1 VTLAR
6 PLVMRFGAFGDIV
19 LLTVLLQQLH
29 ARFGQKVDVI
39 ASGPWTRPLLES
51 QPSLGELFLI
61 RSRRMPYWLSLDQQR
76 LVAWL
81 RRRGAG
87 PAWFCDLG
95 VGTRLLERAGIPAGF
110 ICDSRQF
117 PWEPGESF
125 ADRYI
130 RLGNH
135 TPAGLGGRVPGPIA
149 AVSRAAHL
157 EIDAAARREAERWL
171 AGRGLRERA
180 FVIVHPGSRHV
191 ARRGLR
197 PRSGAS
203 KYWPEERWGE
213 VIRALHELRPDQAI
227 VLSGSPAEYRLN
239 DDILRS
245 AGVPGV
251 FNAANE
257 LPIARLLPVLERAAG
272 MVSVDTGPAH
282 AAAALG
288 CPTVALFGTAPADLY
303 RPGGA
308 TTPAIALTGMIEG
321 RQNILGITPGSV
333 ISAWQALARNRETGR
348 SHSVNSLTSDRTVR

>member
-1 VTLAR
+1 MTLAR

-19 LLTVLLQQLH
+19 LLTVLLRQLH
-29 ARFGQKVDVI
+29 ARFGQPVDVI
-39 ASGPWTRPLLES
+39 ASGPWTRPLLGD

-61 RSRRMPYWLSLDQQR
+61 RSRRTPYWLSRDQQR

-81 RRRGAG
+81 RRRGTG

-95 VGTRLLERAGIPAGF
+95 VGTQLLERGGIPAAF

-125 ADRYI
+125 ADRYV

-135 TPAGLGGRVPGPIA
+135 TPAALEGRVPGPIA
-149 AVSRAAHL
+149 PISRAAHL
-157 EIDAAARREAERWL
+157 QIDVAARREAQAWL
-171 AGRGLRERA
+171 GARGLRERP

-203 KYWPEERWGE
+203 KYWPEERWGA
-213 VIRALHELRPDQAI
+213 VIRALHELRPDQAF
-227 VLSGSPAEYRLN
+227 VLSGTPAEYQLN
-239 DDILRS
+239 EDILRC
-245 AGVPGV
+245 AGVPDA

-257 LPIARLLPVLERAAG
+257 LPIGRLLPVLESAAS

-308 TTPAIALTGMIEG
+308 TTPAIALTGTVQG
-321 RQNILGITPGSV
+321 RQDILGITPAAV
-333 ISAWQALARNRETGR
+333 IAAWQELIRQPQSPGP
-348 SHSVNSLTSDRTVR
+348 HSVNSLTRD